1 MARDFYQVLG
11 IPDTATPEEI
21 KKTYRRLA
29 KQYHPDANP
38 DNAQAA
44 ERFKEI
50 SEAHSVLS
58 DADKRKKYDQMRR
71 LGAFDGGFRRG
82 AGAPSG
88 ANARGGTAGPGSAGP
103 GGGPGFE
110 GFDFSDI
117 GNFGLGDIF
126 SSIFGRGGRREE
138 GAADAI
144 ETVVE
149 IPFRVAA
156 LGGKVPVR
164 LPLNETCKQCTGSGA
179 APGAKITTCTE
190 CNGRGTVTFGQGG
203 FAVSRPCPQCRGRGT
218 VPSTPCPT
226 CGGAGEVRVEKEAL
240 ITVPSATESGS
251 KVRLRGQGQ
260 PPRPGEAAGDLVVTF
275 QVQADRFFHRD
286 GLDVLCEVP
295 INLAQA
301 VLGTRLRVRTL
312 DGKKVVL
319 RVPAGTQPGR
329 KFRIKG
335 LGLEK
340 GERRGD
346 QLVQVQVQIPE
357 KLTPEQE
364 ELLKRFAEAGKM
376 AF

>member
-1 MARDFYQVLG
+1 VARDFYQVLG
-11 IPDTATPEEI
+11 VPDTATPEEI
-21 KKTYRRLA
+21 KKAYRRLA

-38 DNAQAA
+38 NNAQAA

-50 SEAHSVLS
+50 SEAHAVLS
-58 DADKRKKYDQMRR
+58 DADKRKKYDHMRR
-71 LGAFDGGFRRG
+71 LGAFDGGFRRTGAPGG
-82 AGAPSG
+82 AGA
-88 ANARGGTAGPGSAGP
+88 RGPT
-103 GGGPGFE
+103 GGPDAGTGYE

-117 GNFGLGDIF
+117 GSFGLGDIF

-138 GAADAI
+138 AGAEAI

-164 LPLNETCKQCTGSGA
+164 LPLNETCRRCSGSGA
-179 APGAKITTCTE
+179 APGAKITTCSE

-203 FAVSRPCPQCRGRGT
+203 FAVSRPCPQCRGRGK

-226 CGGAGEVRVEKEAL
+226 CGGSGEVRTEKEVL
-240 ITVPSATESGS
+240 ITVPPATESGS

-260 PPRPGEAAGDLVVTF
+260 PSHPGEPPGDLVVTF
-275 QVQADRFFHRD
+275 QVQPDRFFHRD
-286 GLDVLCEVP
+286 GLDVVCEVP
-295 INLAQA
+295 INLPQA
-301 VLGTRLRVRTL
+301 ILGTRLRVRTL

-319 RVPAGTQPGR
+319 RIPPGTQPGR

-335 LGLEK
+335 LGIEK
-340 GERRGD
+340 GDRRGD

-357 KLTPEQE
+357 KVSPEQE
-364 ELLKRFAEAGKM
+364 ELLKKFADAGGM